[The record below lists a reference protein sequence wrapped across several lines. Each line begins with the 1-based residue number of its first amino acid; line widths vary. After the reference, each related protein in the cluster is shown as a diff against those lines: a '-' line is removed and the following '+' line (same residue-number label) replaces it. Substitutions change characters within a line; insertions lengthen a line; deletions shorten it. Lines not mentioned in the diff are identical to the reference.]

1 MAIYSSSPPSHII
14 AKCATWFL
22 RQQGSLA
29 ELARVACLSR
39 EAPSAAPSAS
49 AGAAGAAPRVRRSA
63 QGRPST
69 NAGRFGHTQMRQSH
83 LSHKGERQLAPLQR
97 RDARAE
103 QMSGEIPPR
112 LIQTGR
118 GFLLTFDNRRE
129 SHRRRPKVRA
139 QDAEP
144 ERGNL
149 LRRRPPS
156 SRLPDFPRPC

>member
-39 EAPSAAPSAS
+39 EAPSAPSAN
-49 AGAAGAAPRVRRSA
+49 AGAAGAAPRARRSVHR
-63 QGRPST
+63 RPPT
-69 NAGRFGHTQMRQSH
+69 NAGRFGHTQMRQSD
-83 LSHKGERQLAPLQR
+83 LSRKGDRQLAPLQR